1 MQFTLTAPLVARPTH
16 MPPRKKNKL
25 LFDFTYMDEYV
36 DLFPSLDSELVIMC
50 DKYSG
55 IISPWLSIGAYPSPC
70 GMNDCAEDEIPSFIT
85 VIRSESIDELFA
97 IIADMDDR
105 FKICEEHQISQN
117 LGASSIETSLSIPLC
132 SLLDTT
138 GAYGVSDMISV
149 IEDVLKDHKS
159 LIKQVDENTEYF
171 KQKFGYVMI
180 PDYMTSIEQKLEET

>member
-1 MQFTLTAPLVARPTH
+1 M
-16 MPPRKKNKL
+16 
-25 LFDFTYMDEYV
+25 
-36 DLFPSLDSELVIMC
+36 
-50 DKYSG
+50 
-55 IISPWLSIGAYPSPC
+55 
-70 GMNDCAEDEIPSFIT
+70 
-85 VIRSESIDELFA
+85 
-97 IIADMDDR
+97 
-105 FKICEEHQISQN
+105 
-117 LGASSIETSLSIPLC
+117 C